1 MRLSSKLLLAS
12 ASVAALAFPGLGL
25 AQTAPAAAPS
35 ATEVEEIIV
44 IGTRRT
50 DRTLTDS
57 ASPVD
62 VISASELKSQPTAN
76 LIDTLKNIIPSFYVG
91 QNTISDASTFVRAPS
106 LRGQASDQILVMLN
120 GKRYNRSALVQ
131 VYSGGDTGL
140 SYGSQG
146 ADISAIPS
154 MAIKSLQVLRD
165 GATAQYGS
173 DAIAGVLNYGLKDN
187 SSGIEI
193 DARYG
198 QYLKQGDGKS
208 RQIAANMGFAI
219 GDAGFVNVTGEYV
232 DEDETSRGATR
243 PLALQFAAA
252 NPSLASK
259 LPNYPGPAQTWGSS
273 PNHGYKLVLNSGYDV
288 TANSKIY
295 FFANVASSKGDQSF
309 NYRPPNSGTAVNADG
324 VTKSLGANGALTNI
338 FYLTPCPTGVTGCP
352 ANGFVKD
359 TNTFKFTSIYPAG
372 FTPRFVGETKQALG
386 TLGYKGSMASG
397 LTYDLSGTV
406 SENTLDLSMYNSLN
420 ASYGPTS
427 QTSFRFGKL
436 SQKETDVNLD
446 LTYPLKVTGL
456 AGPVVLS
463 GGLEYRKETY
473 GQTAGDVQ
481 SYGVGPYASKQNL
494 YSLVSPG
501 VYTSAGTSNA
511 QSPGASGYGGTSPAA
526 AGSWSDT
533 SYGAYAGAETDLT
546 EKLSVGV
553 AARYEDY
560 KNSGGSTV
568 GKINGLYK
576 VTDTFSLRATVGSG
590 YHAPSPG
597 QSHVSILTTNFNGG
611 AQVQTGTYPVE
622 SAISK
627 FYGAKSLTP
636 ETANNYGFGFVAKPT
651 SATVI
656 TVDAYQI
663 DVKKRLSISQ
673 TFNVTAADLVA
684 QPGLIAVGLGGAVTY
699 FTNGYDTRTQGVDV
713 VATHRTELVG
723 GRLNL
728 TLAYN
733 YNQSHVTRYDPAF
746 ISQRQ
751 IDIVKRLAPNTRI
764 NASANWTRD
773 NWTVNMRENYYGTW
787 RDQTDYY
794 GQTFGKKF
802 TTDLDVSYKALDRY
816 TITVGATNLFNV
828 YPDRIKQSTPDV
840 PSQFVINVYPVTGSL
855 ADGQIYPRNGGP
867 FGINGAF
874 GYVRL
879 RASF

>member
-12 ASVAALAFPGLGL
+12 ASVAALALPGTGL
-25 AQTAPAAAPS
+25 AQSAPATTPAAS
-35 ATEVEEIIV
+35 EVEEIIV

-106 LRGQASDQILVMLN
+106 LRGQASDQVLVMLN

-146 ADISAIPS
+146 PDISAIPS

-193 DARYG
+193 DAKYG

-208 RQIAANMGFAI
+208 RQIAANMGLAL
-219 GDAGFVNVTGEYV
+219 GNAGFVNLTAEYV

-243 PLALQFAAA
+243 PIALQYAKDNPTLA
-252 NPSLASK
+252 NK

-273 PNHGYKLVLNSGYDV
+273 PNHGYKLLLNSGYDV

-295 FFANVASSKGDQSF
+295 FFANVASSKADQSF
-309 NYRPPNSGTAVNADG
+309 NYRSPISGTAVNADG
-324 VTKSLGANGALTNI
+324 VTKNLGANGSFNNT
-338 FYLTPCPTGVTGCP
+338 FYLTKCPTGVVGCP

-359 TNTFKFTSIYPAG
+359 TNIYKFQTLYPAG

-386 TLGYKGSMASG
+386 TLGYKGTMASG

-406 SENTLDLSMYNSLN
+406 SENTLDLSMYNSLS
-420 ASYGPTS
+420 ASFGPAT
-427 QTSFRFGKL
+427 QTSFKFGKL

-446 LTYPLKVTGL
+446 LTYPLTVAGL
-456 AGPVVLS
+456 ASPVTLS
-463 GGLEYRKETY
+463 GGFEYRKETY
-473 GQTAGDVQ
+473 GQTAGDLQ
-481 SYGVGPYASKQNL
+481 SYGVGPYAVPQNL
-494 YSLVSPG
+494 YTLVSPG
-501 VYTSAGTSNA
+501 VYAAAGKTNA
-511 QSPGASGYGGTSPAA
+511 MSPGASGYGGTSPEA
-526 AGSWSDT
+526 AGTWSDT
-533 SYGAYAGAETDLT
+533 SYGVYAGAEGDLT
-546 EKLSVGV
+546 EKLSAGV
-553 AARYEDY
+553 AIRYEDY

-576 VTDTFSLRATVGSG
+576 VTDTFSVRATVGTG

-597 QSHVSILTTNFNGG
+597 QSHVSILTTNFAGG
-611 AQVQTGTYPVE
+611 LQVQTGTYPVE

-627 FYGAKSLTP
+627 FYGAKSLEP
-636 ETANNYGFGFVAKPT
+636 ETANNYGFGFVAKPS
-651 SATVI
+651 SATVV

-663 DVKKRLSISQ
+663 DVKKRIGISK
-673 TFNVTAADLVA
+673 TFNVSAADIAA
-684 QPGLIAVGLGGAVTY
+684 QPALSAVGLDGAVTY
-699 FTNGYDTRTQGVDV
+699 FTNGFDTRTRGVDI

-723 GRLNL
+723 GRLNM
-728 TLAYN
+728 TVAYN
-733 YNQSHVTRYDPAF
+733 YNQSDVTKFDAKF
-746 ISQRQ
+746 IDTDQ
-751 IDIVKRLAPNTRI
+751 IANVKRLAPNTRV

-773 NWTVNMRENYYGTW
+773 NWTVNVRENYYGSW
-787 RDQTDYY
+787 RVETDYP

-802 TTDLDVSYKALDRY
+802 TTDLDVSYTTAEHY
-816 TITVGATNLFNV
+816 TITVGATNLFNA
-828 YPDRIKQSTPDV
+828 YPDKIKQS
-840 PSQFVINVYPVTGSL
+840 SSNNVYPITGSL

-879 RASF
+879 RANF

>member
-12 ASVAALAFPGLGL
+12 ASVAALAFPGVGL
-25 AQTAPAAAPS
+25 AQSAPAAAPS
-35 ATEVEEIIV
+35 VTEVEEIVV

-62 VISASELKSQPTAN
+62 VISAADLKGQPTAN

-106 LRGQASDQILVMLN
+106 LRGQASDQVLVMLN

-146 ADISAIPS
+146 PDISAIPS
-154 MAIKSLQVLRD
+154 MGIKSLQVLRD

-173 DAIAGVLNYGLKDN
+173 DAIAGVLNYGLRDN
-187 SSGIEI
+187 NSGVEI
-193 DARYG
+193 DAKYG

-208 RQIAANMGFAI
+208 RQIAANMGFAL
-219 GDAGFVNVTGEYV
+219 GNAGFVNLTAEYV

-243 PLALQFAAA
+243 PIALQFAAQ
-252 NPSLASK
+252 NPELASQ

-273 PNHGYKLVLNSGYDV
+273 PNHGYKLLLNSGYDV

-295 FFANVASSKGDQSF
+295 FFANMASSEGDQSF
-309 NYRPPNSGTAVNADG
+309 NYRSAISGTAVNANG
-324 VTKSLGANGALTNI
+324 ETKNLGANGSFNNT
-338 FYLTPCPTGVTGCP
+338 FYLTPCPTSGVTGCP

-359 TNTFKFTSIYPAG
+359 SNTYKFRSLYPAG

-386 TLGYKGSMASG
+386 TLGYKGTMASG

-406 SENTLDLSMYNSLN
+406 SENTLDLSMYNSLS
-420 ASYGPTS
+420 ASFGPAT
-427 QTSFRFGKL
+427 QTSFKFGKL

-446 LTYPLKVTGL
+446 LTYPLTVAGL
-456 AGPVVLS
+456 ASPVTLS
-463 GGLEYRKETY
+463 GGFEYRKETY
-473 GQTAGDVQ
+473 GQTAGDLQ
-481 SYGVGPYASKQNL
+481 SYGVGPYAVPQNL
-494 YSLVSPG
+494 YTLVSPG
-501 VYTSAGTSNA
+501 VYAAAGKTNA
-511 QSPGASGYGGTSPAA
+511 MSPGASGYGGTSPEA
-526 AGSWSDT
+526 AGEWSDT
-533 SYGAYAGAETDLT
+533 SYGVYAGAETDLT
-546 EKLSVGV
+546 EKLSAGV
-553 AARYEDY
+553 AIRYEDY

-576 VTDTFSLRATVGSG
+576 VNDVFSVRATVGTG

-597 QSHVSILTTNFNGG
+597 QSHVSILTTNFAGG
-611 AQVQTGTYPVE
+611 LQVQTGTYPVE

-627 FYGAKSLTP
+627 FYGAKSLEP
-636 ETANNYGFGFVAKPT
+636 ETANNYGVGFVAKPS

-663 DVKKRLSISQ
+663 DVKKRLGISQ
-673 TFNVTAADLVA
+673 TFTVTAADLAA
-684 QPGLIAVGLGGAVTY
+684 QPALTAVGLDGAVTY
-699 FTNGYDTRTQGVDV
+699 FTNGYDTRTRGIDV

-723 GRLNL
+723 GRLNM

-733 YNQSHVTRYDPAF
+733 YNQSRVTKFDPAV
-746 ISQRQ
+746 ISSDQ
-751 IDIVKRLAPNTRI
+751 IDVVKRLAPNTRV

-773 NWTVNMRENYYGTW
+773 NWTVNIRENYYGSW
-787 RDQTDYY
+787 RVETDYP

-802 TTDLDVSYKALDRY
+802 TTDLDVSYTTAERY
-816 TITVGATNLFNV
+816 TITVGATNLFNA
-828 YPDRIKQSTPDV
+828 YPDKIKQS
-840 PSQFVINVYPVTGSL
+840 SSNNVYPITGST

-867 FGINGAF
+867 FGMNGAF

-879 RASF
+879 RANF